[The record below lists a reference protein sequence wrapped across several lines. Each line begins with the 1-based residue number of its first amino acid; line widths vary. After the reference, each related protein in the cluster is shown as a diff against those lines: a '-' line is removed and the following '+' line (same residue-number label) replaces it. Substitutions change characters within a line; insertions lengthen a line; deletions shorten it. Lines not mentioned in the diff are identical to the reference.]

1 MQESSR
7 IIEENSLETKLVTVH
22 KTHAGDD
29 DGKQKSQD
37 CNHNLPTI
45 MIIKE
50 TILIDK
56 LPRAGSEG

>member
-29 DGKQKSQD
+29 DGKQKS
-37 CNHNLPTI
+37 
-45 MIIKE
+45 
-50 TILIDK
+50 
-56 LPRAGSEG
+56 